1 MDLLTFLAGWYASCQ
16 RSERSDLE
24 VRFGRSAEDVAM
36 QSAWIDFKG
45 AARSGQLTIWESGDA
60 ELEVNDI
67 STLDLVFWRLDKVQS
82 TEHLEELIAILVE
95 QVLNGG
101 S

>member
-1 MDLLTFLAGWYASCQ
+1 MDLLTHLASWYAGCQ

-24 VRFGRSAEDVAM
+24 VRFGRSAENVVM
-36 QSAWIDFKG
+36 QSAWIDLKG
-45 AARSGQLTIWESGDA
+45 AAQWGQLTVWESGDA

-67 STLDLVFWRLDKVQS
+67 STIDLVFSRNDKVQS
-82 TEHLEELIAILVE
+82 TDHLDQLIAILVE
-95 QVLNGG
+95 QVLKGG